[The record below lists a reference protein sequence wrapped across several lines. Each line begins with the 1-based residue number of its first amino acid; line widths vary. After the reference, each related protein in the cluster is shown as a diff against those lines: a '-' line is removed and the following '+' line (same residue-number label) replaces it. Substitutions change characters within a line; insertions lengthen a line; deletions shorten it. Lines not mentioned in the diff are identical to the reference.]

1 MYQQISRFCG
11 FDITSFTE
19 CRVDSKKINRIYI
32 IHIIFRLFEII
43 VFFNSLKSIYTFVH
57 F

>member
-1 MYQQISRFCG
+1 MYQQNCRFCG